1 MRTFLSVPAQ
11 SYFKKLLFECSD
23 IDVTSNLVFEDNEI
37 RCTNAGVLPHGNSA
51 SFFDWA
57 NVPHSANWSYSRK

>member
-1 MRTFLSVPAQ
+1 M
-11 SYFKKLLFECSD
+11 LFECSD